1 MTTYFYMSEH
11 GEELGIPAYFLRKMK
26 TVREFAMEAVA
37 NAMAAGVRIGSGSDT
52 VGSGQRFKAM
62 ELELKSRVMGPMKA
76 ILSATRENAKLLKQE
91 HQIGTVEVGKCAD
104 LLLVEGDPLKDIA
117 LFQNRDHLLAIMQDG
132 AFVKKTF

>member
-1 MTTYFYMSEH
+1 
-11 GEELGIPAYFLRKMK
+11 
-26 TVREFAMEAVA
+26 
-37 NAMAAGVRIGSGSDT
+37 
-52 VGSGQRFKAM
+52 
-62 ELELKSRVMGPMKA
+62 MKA